1 VQWSLCDRITRRSV
15 RLDRRAAP
23 PKRGQ
28 CCWFGCRPRD
38 GRRAQRILPT
48 GRRLRASRL
57 ARPRHGRDARQ
68 QEPTAARKGGCF
80 RWGARHQP
88 SLIDTLMR
96 RADALVTPKSGVM
109 VTLRGAGRRH
119 PSPSGSPANTDRRRA
134 IVRGH
139 TRASRRPSAAKI
151 GRYGCT
157 GPDNTLLPGKPDATA
172 PVLARAG
179 AFSFQRR
186 SLRVSGVAA
195 SLHKGSCKS

>member
-1 VQWSLCDRITRRSV
+1 MRPADATPSGAHRRIFFAAVQKHLFRVPAPIARTACMMRRQKRKPRRSEASV
-15 RLDRRAAP
+15 AGLDVVQGTDDVHSVSCRPGGVYARADWPHRGTAVTPANKSPRPLERAAV
-23 PKRGQ
+23 
-28 CCWFGCRPRD
+28 FV
-38 GRRAQRILPT
+38 
-48 GRRLRASRL
+48 
-57 ARPRHGRDARQ
+57 
-68 QEPTAARKGGCF
+68 
-80 RWGARHQP
+80 GAP

-157 GPDNTLLPGKPDATA
+157 GPDNTLLPGNPDATA
-172 PVLARAG
+172 PVLARISHTTAT
-179 AFSFQRR
+179 
-186 SLRVSGVAA
+186 
-195 SLHKGSCKS
+195 